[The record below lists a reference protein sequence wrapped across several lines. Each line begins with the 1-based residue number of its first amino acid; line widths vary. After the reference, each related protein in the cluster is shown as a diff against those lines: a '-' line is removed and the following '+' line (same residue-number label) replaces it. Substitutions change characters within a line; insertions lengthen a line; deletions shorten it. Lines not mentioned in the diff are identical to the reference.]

1 MQVVHQDTRR
11 QSNPQ
16 QQQIVVLQT
25 ENSNNDIDGTTNRV
39 ASVTLESDSL
49 SADQPMSF
57 RSKRRKK
64 IPRKEK
70 MTEMDLD
77 GKEKMKS
84 SSVEDDNNNNV
95 ALPKGN
101 KARMDWEMTETIPS
115 SSLMTSDVATNYSDV
130 FSDFSD
136 ESTSDA
142 DADDEQSDWPDSCK
156 PPFRSSTNQHGVGH
170 HLLHPDVNSTSG
182 DAVLSGPVLKEV
194 QEFLKDSSKKELFLD
209 KVYRTSAIKQILRQE
224 AVQVQIVKK
233 GRGTVALK
241 KI

>member
-25 ENSNNDIDGTTNRV
+25 ENNNDIDGTTNRV

-101 KARMDWEMTETIPS
+101 KTRMDWEMTETIPS

>member
-1 MQVVHQDTRR
+1 MQIVHREHSSRR
-11 QSNPQ
+11 HNTQ
-16 QQQIVVLQT
+16 QPQQIVVLQT
-25 ENSNNDIDGTTNRV
+25 ENANDIDGTTNRV

-70 MTEMDLD
+70 LTEMDLD
-77 GKEKMKS
+77 NKEKLKS
-84 SSVEDDNNNNV
+84 SSVEDDNNNSV
-95 ALPKGN
+95 ALPKAS
-101 KARMDWEMTETIPS
+101 KLKMDWETTETIPS
-115 SSLMTSDVATNYSDV
+115 TSLMSSDMATNHSDV
-130 FSDFSD
+130 FSDYSD

-156 PPFRSSTNQHGVGH
+156 PHFRSSFNQHGAQ
-170 HLLHPDVNSTSG
+170 HLLHPDSTTSG
-182 DAVLSGPVLKEV
+182 DAVLSAQVLKDV
-194 QEFLKDSSKKELFLD
+194 QDFLKDSTKNELFLD

-224 AVQVQIVKK
+224 AIQVQIVKK

-241 KI
+241 KV

>member
-1 MQVVHQDTRR
+1 MQVVHHDTRR
-11 QSNPQ
+11 PSNPQ
-16 QQQIVVLQT
+16 QQKIVVLQI
-25 ENSNNDIDGTTNRV
+25 ENNNNDIDGTTNRV

-77 GKEKMKS
+77 G
-84 SSVEDDNNNNV
+84 
-95 ALPKGN
+95 N
-101 KARMDWEMTETIPS
+101 KTRMDWEMTETIPS
-115 SSLMTSDVATNYSDV
+115 SSLISFDVATNYSDV

-170 HLLHPDVNSTSG
+170 HLLHPDINSTGG
-182 DAVLSGPVLKEV
+182 DAVLSGQVLKEV

>member
-25 ENSNNDIDGTTNRV
+25 ENNNDIDGTTNRV

-77 GKEKMKS
+77 GKDKMKS
-84 SSVEDDNNNNV
+84 SSVEDDNNNV
-95 ALPKGN
+95 TLPKGN
-101 KARMDWEMTETIPS
+101 KTRMDWEMTETIPS
-115 SSLMTSDVATNYSDV
+115 SSLMSSDVATNYSDV

-170 HLLHPDVNSTSG
+170 HLLHPDINSTGG
-182 DAVLSGPVLKEV
+182 DAVLSGQVLKEV

>member
-1 MQVVHQDTRR
+1 MQVVHHDTRR

-25 ENSNNDIDGTTNRV
+25 ENNNNDIDGTTNRV

-95 ALPKGN
+95 ALPKG
-101 KARMDWEMTETIPS
+101 
-115 SSLMTSDVATNYSDV
+115 L
-130 FSDFSD
+130 
-136 ESTSDA
+136 
-142 DADDEQSDWPDSCK
+142 C
-156 PPFRSSTNQHGVGH
+156 
-170 HLLHPDVNSTSG
+170 L
-182 DAVLSGPVLKEV
+182 
-194 QEFLKDSSKKELFLD
+194 LFLL
-209 KVYRTSAIKQILRQE
+209 VFY
-224 AVQVQIVKK
+224 
-233 GRGTVALK
+233 
-241 KI
+241 